1 MTTIVNFTAPREV
14 GLATHDDPALGAGE
28 VRVQTLYSG
37 ISAGTELTAY
47 RGSNPYLAK
56 RWDPE
61 RRLFVTGDET
71 SLEYP
76 VEGWG
81 YEEGGRVVEVGPGV
95 TRVSEGDL
103 IYGTWGHRTS
113 AVLPEERALGRL
125 PDGVEPICAIFSRIG
140 AIALNGVLDA
150 DIHVGEYVA
159 IFGQGVPGL
168 IATQLARLN
177 GATVIALD
185 AIPARLDLARRLGAE
200 HAIDVTQQDA
210 AAAVKEITGGRG
222 ADVSIEISGHYAA
235 LHSAIRATAYN
246 ARVVACGFF
255 QGEGR
260 GLFLGEEFHH
270 NRIAVVCSQ
279 ISGVRA
285 DLAQRWDVP
294 RLERTVMDLQ
304 AAGRIDLRALVSHV
318 VPFERS
324 AEAFRLLDED
334 PAEAMQVVLDF
345 TDERER

>member
-1 MTTIVNFTAPREV
+1 MGSVVTFTGPRAV
-14 GLATHDDPALGAGE
+14 ALAEREDPPLGPEE
-28 VRVQTLYSG
+28 VRVETLYSG

-56 RWDPE
+56 RWDPD
-61 RRLFVTGDET
+61 RRLFVAGEAT

-76 VEGWG
+76 IEGWG
-81 YEEGGRVVEVGPGV
+81 YEEGGRVVEIGAAVEDV
-95 TRVSEGDL
+95 AEGDVV
-103 IYGTWGHRTS
+103 YGTWGHRSS
-113 AVLPEERALGRL
+113 AVLPAARARARL
-125 PDGVEPICAIFSRIG
+125 PDGVDPICSVFSRIG

-159 IFGQGVPGL
+159 VFGQGVPGL

-177 GATVIALD
+177 GATVIAVD
-185 AIPARLDLARRLGAE
+185 AIPARLDLARQLGAA
-200 HAIDVTQQDA
+200 HVVDATSQDA
-210 AAAVKEITGGRG
+210 GEEIKALTAGRG
-222 ADVSIEISGHYAA
+222 ADVSIEITGNYGA
-235 LHSAIRATAYN
+235 LHSAIRSTAYN

-294 RLERTVMDLQ
+294 RLERTVMELQ
-304 AAGRIDLRALVSHV
+304 AAGRIDLHALVSHV
-318 VPFERS
+318 LPYERA
-324 AEAFRLLDED
+324 AEAFRLLDEE
-334 PAEAMQVVLDF
+334 PASAVQVVLDF
-345 TDERER
+345 GEGRER